1 MSSNFWTRLR
11 GVAHGR
17 EIALPRSTR
26 PLLLPAAVWLLHLAL
41 PLLGLWL
48 LIARP
53 AFDLRWDQ
61 HQAHFWLVAGAAVAS
76 LVLAVRI
83 NEQARTRSDARLF
96 MVSLAFIA
104 SAGFLGLHAVA
115 TPGVLLHG
123 DNLGF
128 SMAAS
133 LGLYL
138 ASGIALV
145 SSFELAEAN
154 ARRIVRWQ
162 AAARV
167 ALAVL
172 LVGSTVAVLAAP
184 VHQGASTEA
193 HGPLVGFAVMGSAL
207 YGIAALRYYRIHR
220 RRPSALLLSIITAF
234 VLLSEALV
242 AMVYARNWAASWWEW
257 HVLMLL
263 AFGFVAYSAHVLYRR
278 EGSRS
283 GLFNSVALEQTLGQ
297 VRQEHS
303 AALEA
308 LVEAMGGGTDP
319 AGIGRVTARLAAQF
333 GLTERQAEVL
343 EQSAAALAR
352 ERDQSRRLEGL
363 VDVGLLARLSRAEGD
378 LLAAVA
384 EVADEAFGGDEVRI
398 RVLRAGR
405 LATAGGAVT
414 ADAEDLAAAVL
425 ATHQP
430 AEADHLLVLPLSV
443 KEQPTGVL
451 EVHRR
456 DGPFSTHD
464 RSVLRS
470 LASLVSVELENA
482 RLYQHLD
489 GLFRSYLSPDVARA
503 LIADPAQAELGGA
516 VAEVTVLMADLTGFT
531 PFSERSTP
539 VEVVSMLNAY
549 YGAIVPEILDEGG
562 TVTQFIGD
570 AVMALFNAPVRQPD
584 HALRA
589 VRAALRLQEA
599 AATKAR
605 DGWPRFR
612 VGINTGP
619 ALIGNIGSE
628 AMRHFTAIGD
638 TVNLSARLEG
648 TAPAGGVVIG
658 ARTAALVAGSVRVQ
672 RRGAVTVK
680 GKAEPVEAY
689 LVR

>member
-1 MSSNFWTRLR
+1 MAVSRMN
-11 GVAHGR
+11 
-17 EIALPRSTR
+17 R
-26 PLLLPAAVWLLHLAL
+26 PLALPAAVWLLHMAL

-53 AFDLRWDQ
+53 AFDLSWDQ
-61 HQAHFWLVAGAAVAS
+61 RQAHFWLVAGVAAVS

-83 NEQARTRSDARLF
+83 NEQARTRADARLSL
-96 MVSLAFIA
+96 VSLAFIA
-104 SAGFLGLHAVA
+104 TAGFLGLHALA
-115 TPGVLLHG
+115 TPGVLLHAT
-123 DNLGF
+123 NLGF
-128 SMAAS
+128 TMAAP

-138 ASGIALV
+138 ASGLAFV
-145 SSFELAEAN
+145 SSFEFTGSSAQ
-154 ARRIVRWQ
+154 RVVRWQ
-162 AAARV
+162 TPARIG
-167 ALAVL
+167 LAV
-172 LVGSTVAVLAAP
+172 VLAASAVAAWKAP
-184 VHQGASTEA
+184 VHQADATEA

-207 YGIAALRYYRIHR
+207 YGIAAVRYYLIHR
-220 RRPSALLLSIITAF
+220 RRPAALLLSVITAF

-283 GLFNSVALEQTLGQ
+283 GLFNSVALEQTLGE
-297 VRQEHS
+297 VRRGHTE
-303 AALEA
+303 ALEA
-308 LVEAMGGGTDP
+308 LVEAMGGTDRTD
-319 AGIGRVTARLAAQF
+319 IGRVTARLAAEF

-343 EQSAAALAR
+343 EQGAAALAR

-363 VDVGLLARLSRAEGD
+363 VEVGLLARLSRAEDD
-378 LLAAVA
+378 LLAAIVRVA
-384 EVADEAFGGDEVRI
+384 GEAFGGDEVRV
-398 RVLRAGR
+398 RVLHSGR
-405 LATAGGAVT
+405 LADAGGTVT
-414 ADAEDLAAAVL
+414 ADTDQLAAQVL
-425 ATHQP
+425 ATHRP
-430 AEADHLLVLPLSV
+430 VEADRLLVLPLSA
-443 KEQPTGVL
+443 KDKPTGVL
-451 EVHRR
+451 EVHRPG
-456 DGPFSTHD
+456 GPFSAHD

-489 GLFRSYLSPDVARA
+489 GLFRSYLSPEVARA
-503 LIADPAQAELGGA
+503 LIADPAQAALGGA
-516 VAEVTVLMADLTGFT
+516 VTEVTVLMADLTGFT

-539 VEVVSMLNAY
+539 VEVVSMLNTY
-549 YGAIVPEILDEGG
+549 YGAIVPEILGQNG

-570 AVMALFNAPVRQPD
+570 AVMALFNAPVPQPD

-589 VRAALRLQEA
+589 VRAAVGLQEA
-599 AATKAR
+599 AAAAAR
-605 DGWPRFR
+605 EGWPRFR

-648 TAPAGGVVIG
+648 TAPPGGVVLG
-658 ARTAALVAGSVRVQ
+658 ARTAELVDGEVRLQ
-672 RRGAVTVK
+672 RRGAIPVK

-689 LVR
+689 LVVE